1 MERIKC
7 NLTEIQQLESGTL
20 IEVVGL
26 VKNIQTKKRT
36 NGEDYIFLT
45 ICDNKTELSFPIWDD
60 VKKRLSILEEGILLK
75 IVGAVHEYNESKQI
89 KVDRLILEKMA
100 DNKLKDYIPSYEFG
114 EAYIEAFQDI
124 LISMIHLENKKYK
137 EFTFRYL
144 GINENIANKL
154 IDKLL
159 EKDVELSSEENAFE
173 EHILYLIPKDS
184 KFYKL
189 LFAPAAI
196 HHHQNKIGGCLL
208 HTAGVLNN
216 VVNILSTY
224 VEKEKSSQFA
234 FTNDII
240 NKDRLIMSAILHDIE
255 KTTEYEWKKG
265 IKRSDSKF
273 AHRLLFI
280 KESERINDAN
290 IVMTGKAIFDDKEL
304 SEIQELVLTHHGPW
318 GGYKPKTLEGLILF
332 CADLID
338 ANVASCVENNST
350 QVDMKLTRMIDSE

>member
-1 MERIKC
+1 MERTKC
-7 NLTEIQQLESGTL
+7 NITEIQQLENGTP

-26 VKNIQTKKRT
+26 VKTIQTKKRT

-45 ICDNKTELSFPIWDD
+45 ICDNKAELSFPIWDD
-60 VKKRLSILEEGILLK
+60 VEKRLSILEEGILLK
-75 IVGAVHEYNESKQI
+75 ILGVVHEYNETKQI
-89 KVDRLILEKMA
+89 KVNGLILEKMT

-114 EAYIEAFQDI
+114 KAYMRGFQDI
-124 LISMIHLENKKYK
+124 LVSMICLEK
-137 EFTFRYL
+137 EYQEFIFEYL
-144 GINENIANKL
+144 GINVEIVSEIINEILRLENDKSVEEENI
-154 IDKLL
+154 
-159 EKDVELSSEENAFE
+159 FE
-173 EHILYLIPKDS
+173 RCILDLIPKDS

-189 LFAPAAI
+189 MFAPAAI

-208 HTAGVLNN
+208 HTAGVLSN

-224 VEKEKSSQFA
+224 IEKDKVSQFA
-234 FTNDII
+234 FTDDII
-240 NKDRLIMSAILHDIE
+240 NKDRLIMCAILHDIE
-255 KTTEYEWKKG
+255 KTTEYEWEKG

-273 AHRLLFI
+273 DHRLLFV
-280 KESERINDAN
+280 KECERINDAN
-290 IVMTGKAIFDDKEL
+290 MVMTGKPIFDDKEL